1 MIARLREALWPVVI
15 AVLAALAAMLALRL
29 AGSETSPVAVTLGSL
44 LAVFGYLAV
53 LPMLRVWPG
62 VLVAAVLLAAGLGV
76 GWALGQALALALMA
90 LVAGQTVFLAQR
102 AASAESAEFGAER
115 TASQE
120 DARLLALALQGQ
132 GKLDAA
138 FEKLRQL
145 PAQGDV
151 LGDLYYLGKGYERKR
166 AYARA
171 RDVFAHLVAHAPKY
185 RNAAVHLKRA
195 RRLAEVA
202 ELARALSPAAEKE
215 PEAPANPKRLGRY
228 EVEGELGRGSMGKVY
243 AARDPV
249 IGRAVALKT
258 LALSSEFEGHALVDA
273 RARFFREAQSAG
285 RLQHPNIVAIYDAG
299 DEDGLVWIAMERL
312 QGRDLSQFSQPA
324 QLLAVPVVL
333 SIAARVAEALD
344 YAHQHQVV
352 HRDIKPSNILY
363 DAASDSVKVTDFGI
377 ARITD
382 NSRTKTGLV
391 LGTPSFMAPEQIAGR
406 KADGRCDLY
415 ALGVTLYQLLT
426 GSLPLRGESMSA
438 LMHAIAHQTAPDV
451 RSLRAELPESV
462 AAIVAR
468 ALEKNPVARFQTGRQ
483 MAADLRAALDGM
495 SPSQSPR
502 TGSPLD
508 YDARTDFHEHSMAQ
522 YQDTVLDSAAAPAVS
537 SAAPSRT

>member
-1 MIARLREALWPVVI
+1 MIARLREALLPVVM
-15 AVLAALAAMLALRL
+15 AALAALAAMLVLRL
-29 AGSETSPVAVTLGSL
+29 TGSETSPVSVTLGSL
-44 LAVFGYLAV
+44 LAVFGYLSV

-76 GWALGQALALALMA
+76 GWVLGQALALPLMA

-102 AASAESAEFGAER
+102 AANAESAEFGAER

-202 ELARALSPAAEKE
+202 ELAQALSPGAEKV
-215 PEAPANPKRLGRY
+215 PQAPANPTRLGRY

-312 QGRDLSQFSQPA
+312 LGRDLSQFSQPA

-391 LGTPSFMAPEQIAGR
+391 LGTPSFMAPEQIAGH

-438 LMHAIAHQTAPDV
+438 LMHAIARQTAPDV

-468 ALEKNPVARFQTGRQ
+468 ALEKNPAARFQTGRQ

-495 SPSQSPR
+495 SLLQSPR
-502 TGSPLD
+502 TGGPLD

-537 SAAPSRT
+537 SSAPSRT

>member
-1 MIARLREALWPVVI
+1 MIARLREALLPVVM
-15 AVLAALAAMLALRL
+15 AAFAALAAMLVLRL
-29 AGSETSPVAVTLGSL
+29 TGSETSPVSVTLGSL
-44 LAVFGYLAV
+44 LAVFGYLSV

-76 GWALGQALALALMA
+76 GWVLGQALALPLMA

-102 AASAESAEFGAER
+102 AANAESAEFGAER

-202 ELARALSPAAEKE
+202 ELAQALSPGAEKV
-215 PEAPANPKRLGRY
+215 PQAPANPKRLGRY

-285 RLQHPNIVAIYDAG
+285 RLQHPHIVAIYDAG

-312 QGRDLSQFSQPA
+312 LGRDLSQFSQPA

-391 LGTPSFMAPEQIAGR
+391 LGTPSFMAPEQIAGH

-508 YDARTDFHEHSMAQ
+508 YDARTDFHKHSMAQ

>member
-1 MIARLREALWPVVI
+1 MIARLREALWPV
-15 AVLAALAAMLALRL
+15 AMAALAALAATLVLRW

-62 VLVAAVLLAAGLGV
+62 VLVAAVLLTAGLGV

-285 RLQHPNIVAIYDAG
+285 RLQHPHIVAIYDAG

-462 AAIVAR
+462 AAIVAC
-468 ALEKNPVARFQTGRQ
+468 ALEKNPAARFQTGRQ

-495 SPSQSPR
+495 SPLQSPR
-502 TGSPLD
+502 TGGPLD

-537 SAAPSRT
+537 SSAPSRT

>member
-1 MIARLREALWPVVI
+1 MIARLREALLPVVM
-15 AVLAALAAMLALRL
+15 AAFAALAAMLALRL
-29 AGSETSPVAVTLGSL
+29 TGSETSPVSVTLGSL
-44 LAVFGYLAV
+44 LAVFGYLSV

-76 GWALGQALALALMA
+76 GWVLGQALALPLMA

-102 AASAESAEFGAER
+102 AANAESAEFGAER

-202 ELARALSPAAEKE
+202 ELAQALSPGAEKV

-312 QGRDLSQFSQPA
+312 LGRDLSQFSQPA

-333 SIAARVAEALD
+333 SIAARVAQALD

-391 LGTPSFMAPEQIAGR
+391 LGTPSFMAPEQIAGH

-438 LMHAIAHQTAPDV
+438 LMHAIARQTAPDV